1 MAFFASVSIDGNPT
15 MSWRAPWMEIEW
27 STMPK
32 TRLIVYP
39 DAEENLAP
47 LFTGE
52 RLARLEKLGKFT
64 AYYGGP
70 PSNEEYIRRISG
82 ADAIISGWGLT
93 NEVLEAAVNLD
104 CMSFIGLGAA
114 SVVDINEAARLG
126 VTVTHTLSAADTIA
140 EHTVALMLAA
150 SRNIA
155 RLDRDMRDGVFNME
169 LQGFDLRGKTLG
181 LIGFGR
187 IARAVVPLVRAFGMQ
202 VVAWTRNP
210 KSEDAARLG
219 IEFRNLDDLIAE
231 SDVLS
236 LHLLLSPDTDGLI
249 DAARLRKTKPGV
261 VIVNTARSQVL
272 DEVTMVELLATG
284 HIASAGLDVFNE
296 EPLPPG
302 HPLIKLDNVVLTPH
316 VAYNT
321 PEAVAGMIDISID
334 NLEAFFRGAPKNV
347 TVSSS

>member
-1 MAFFASVSIDGNPT
+1 
-15 MSWRAPWMEIEW
+15 MSYRGLWTETEW

-39 DAEENLAP
+39 DAEDNLAP

-52 RLARLEKLGKFT
+52 RLRRLERLGKFT

-70 PSNEEYIRRISG
+70 PSSEEYIKRISG

-93 NEVLEAAVNLD
+93 NEVLEAAVDLD

-114 SVVDINEAARLG
+114 SVVDINEATRLG

-140 EHTVALMLAA
+140 EHTLALMLAA

-155 RLDRDMRDGVFNME
+155 RLDRDMREGLFNVE
-169 LQGFDLRGKTLG
+169 IQGFDLRGKTLG

-187 IARAVVPLVRAFGMQ
+187 IARAVVPLAKALGMQ
-202 VVAWTRNP
+202 VIAWTRNP
-210 KSEDAARLG
+210 NSEDATRLG
-219 IEFRNLDDLIAE
+219 IEFRNLDDLLAE

-236 LHLLLSPDTDGLI
+236 LHLLLSPETDSLI
-249 DAARLRKTKPGV
+249 DAARLRTTKPGV
-261 VIVNTARSQVL
+261 VIVNTARSQIL
-272 DEVTMVELLATG
+272 DEAAMIELLASG
-284 HIASAGLDVFNE
+284 HIAAAGLDVFDE
-296 EPLPPG
+296 EPLPQG
-302 HPLIKLDNVVLTPH
+302 HPLTKLDSVVLTPH

-321 PEAVAGMIDISID
+321 PEAVAAMVDIAIE
-334 NLEAFFRGAPKNV
+334 NLEAFFCGSPKNV
-347 TVSSS
+347 AVSS